1 MRNDNKRKFGPLAF
15 ASIMVFIGHWLDFFL
30 MIKPG
35 VRHTALEAL
44 GHHHAAG
51 HDTTLPFQMGF
62 TLPGFLE
69 IGTMLGFLALYL
81 FITLRS
87 LSKAALFPK
96 NDPYAEEATHHH
108 VWPYV

>member
-1 MRNDNKRKFGPLAF
+1 
-15 ASIMVFIGHWLDFFL
+15 
-30 MIKPG
+30 
-35 VRHTALEAL
+35 
-44 GHHHAAG
+44 
-51 HDTTLPFQMGF
+51 MGF